1 MSSSAG
7 PTVLDKRYRLLQ
19 MLGRGGYG
27 EVHKAFDELLQ
38 REVAVK
44 IISSSGTPQGLAA
57 DISKLQ
63 QEARATAQIHH
74 PNIVSTYAIGGDA
87 NGFVY
92 LVMEYVDGRALS
104 SMLQAGE
111 MLSLPVAVDVLCQ
124 IASALQVL
132 HRHGVLHR
140 DLTPRNVM
148 LIAQEDG
155 SYSAKVLDFGLAKL
169 ERKSADSIS
178 RTGKAIGTVGY
189 MSPEQ
194 CLALPFDKR
203 SEMYTFGL
211 LMYEVFMGKRAHPAD
226 GAPTLVHT
234 VREYPAKFAVAN
246 PEAKV
251 PPALENIVFRAISKN
266 PRDRYQSFDEVSA
279 ELAMVAE
286 ALKSGSPLPNIQKPP
301 LGKFPMP
308 VPIQRPF
315 KWNLQRFGQKGGW
328 FWATI
333 CLVLFVG
340 LFLICWH

>member
-1 MSSSAG
+1 MSPLPG
-7 PTVLDKRYRLLQ
+7 PTVLDKRYRLLE

-74 PNIVSTYAIGGDA
+74 PNIVSTYAIGGDV
-87 NGFVY
+87 NGSVY
-92 LVMEYVDGRALS
+92 LVMEYVDGRALNN
-104 SMLQAGE
+104 MLQAGE
-111 MLSLPVAVDVLCQ
+111 MLALPVAVDVVTQ
-124 IASALQVL
+124 IAAALQVL

-155 SYSAKVLDFGLAKL
+155 SYIAKVLDFGLAKL
-169 ERKSADSIS
+169 ERKTADSIS

-211 LMYEVFMGKRAHPAD
+211 LMYEVFVGKRAHPAD
-226 GAPTLVHT
+226 GAQTLVHT
-234 VREYPAKFAVAN
+234 VREYPAKFAEAN
-246 PEAKV
+246 RDAAI
-251 PPALENIVFRAISKN
+251 PPALENIVFHALSKN
-266 PRDRYQSFDEVSA
+266 PKDRYQSFDEVFADLTLVSD
-279 ELAMVAE
+279 AM
-286 ALKSGSPLPNIQKPP
+286 KSGSPLPDIPKPP
-301 LGKFPMP
+301 LGKYPMP
-308 VPIQRPF
+308 VPIQRPIAWNIRRF
-315 KWNLQRFGQKGGW
+315 KQKVGW
-328 FWATI
+328 FWAS
-333 CLVLFVG
+333 VG
-340 LFLICWH
+340 LLVFIGLLLLCLH